1 MTSELCK
8 PWNAGGCPWWY
19 LKNSPILAW
28 HATHNIYILTL
39 YILYEI
45 YVFFHRFTSPLV
57 FMFLFLRWLRFGLYC
72 LAYNEI
78 MNYYDG
84 LPEMCTDTRKL
95 IAAEYSWHT
104 SSNFMI
110 SCHATYKAINL
121 RNNIHLNR
129 IDLNQ

>member
-1 MTSELCK
+1 M
-8 PWNAGGCPWWY
+8 
-19 LKNSPILAW
+19 LAW

-39 YILYEI
+39 YILFER
-45 YVFFHRFTSPLV
+45 YVFCQRFTSPLV
-57 FMFLFLRWLRFGLYC
+57 FMFLFLRWVRLYC

-95 IAAEYSWHT
+95 IATEYSSHK

-110 SCHATYKAINL
+110 SCHATYKPINL
-121 RNNIHLNR
+121 RNNINLNK
-129 IDLNQ
+129 N